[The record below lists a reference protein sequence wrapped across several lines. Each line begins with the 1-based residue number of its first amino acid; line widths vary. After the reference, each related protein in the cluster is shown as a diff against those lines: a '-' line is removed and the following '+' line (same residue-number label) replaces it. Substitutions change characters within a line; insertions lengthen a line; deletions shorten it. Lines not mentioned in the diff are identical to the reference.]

1 MFRPLELYI
10 GFRYLRT
17 RRASRFVSFI
27 SLVSLLGVA
36 VGVAALIVVLSVMN
50 GFEQELRARLL
61 NLTSHAVVTAPGGRL
76 REWQP
81 LLERIEA
88 TPGVAGAAPYVEV
101 QAMLAHEGVLKGTL
115 LRGIDP
121 DLEASV
127 SRVEQHLVAGS
138 LSQLVPGSD
147 QLVMGRLLAARLRV
161 GVGDSLTLLVPTGSD
176 TGTRLVPRLRRFTV
190 AGLFDVGMEEQDGVL
205 ALAHLEDA
213 AAARG
218 RPGEVSGLRVEMD
231 DIFAAPRLARAI
243 AAELGPGYEARDWTT
258 ENASY
263 FRAVRI
269 EKTMMTII
277 LSLVV
282 AVAAFNIVA
291 TLVMVVTDKRAEIA
305 ILRTMGLSP
314 GSVMRVFLVQGAT
327 IGAVGTLLGV
337 LLGVPLALNVG
348 TVVPALESLFG
359 FSVLPADV
367 YYITRLPTDLR
378 LPQVA
383 MVTGIALALC
393 LLSTIYPSLRAART
407 EPAEALRYE

>member
-10 GFRYLRT
+10 GLRYLRA

-50 GFEQELRARLL
+50 GFEQELRSRLL
-61 NLTSHAVVTAPGGRL
+61 NLTSHATVTAPDGRL
-76 REWQP
+76 RDWEP
-81 LLERIEA
+81 VLARIEA

-101 QAMLAHEGVLKGTL
+101 QAMLAHEGLLKGTL

-121 DLEASV
+121 RREAAV
-127 SRVEQHLVAGS
+127 SRVAEHMVAGS
-138 LSQLVPGSD
+138 LEHLVPGTD
-147 QLVMGRLLAARLRV
+147 HVVLGRLLAARLRV
-161 GVGDSLTLLVPTGSD
+161 GIGDPLTLLVPTGSD
-176 TGTRLVPRLRRFTV
+176 TGARLVPRLRRFIV
-190 AGLFDVGMEEQDGVL
+190 AGLFEVGMEEQDGVL

-218 RPGEVSGLRVEMD
+218 RPNEVSGVRIEMD
-231 DIFAAPRLARAI
+231 DLFSAPQIARRI
-243 AAELGPGYEARDWTT
+243 AADLGPGYEARDWTA

-269 EKTMMTII
+269 EKTMMTLI

-291 TLVMVVTDKRAEIA
+291 TLVMVVTDKRMEIA

-314 GSVMRVFLVQGAT
+314 GSVMRVFLVQGT
-327 IGAVGTLLGV
+327 SIGAVGTLLGV
-337 LLGVPLALNVG
+337 LLGVPLALHIG
-348 TVVPALESLFG
+348 TLMPALESLLG
-359 FSVLPADV
+359 FNVLPAEV
-367 YYITRLPTDLR
+367 YYITRLPSDLR
-378 LPQVA
+378 WPQVA
-383 MVTGIALALC
+383 LVSAIALGLC
-393 LLSTIYPSLRAART
+393 LMSTVYPSLRAART
-407 EPAEALRYE
+407 EPAEALRYD

>member
-10 GFRYLRT
+10 GLRYLRA

-50 GFEQELRARLL
+50 GFEQELRSRLL

-76 REWQP
+76 RGWEP
-81 LLERIEA
+81 VLEQIEN
-88 TPGVAGAAPYVEV
+88 TPGVAGAAPFVEV
-101 QAMLAHEGVLKGTL
+101 QAMLAHEGLLKGTI

-121 DLEASV
+121 SREASV
-127 SRVEQHLVAGS
+127 SRVERHLVAGS
-138 LSQLVPGSD
+138 LGQLVAGSNHV
-147 QLVMGRLLAARLRV
+147 VMGRLLAARLRV
-161 GVGDSLTLLVPTGSD
+161 GIGDPLTLLVPSGSEN
-176 TGTRLVPRLRRFTV
+176 GARLVPRLRRFV
-190 AGLFDVGMEEQDGVL
+190 VVGLFEVGMEEQDGLL
-205 ALAHLEDA
+205 ALTHIEDA

-218 RPGEVSGLRVEMD
+218 RAGEVSGVRIEMED
-231 DIFAAPRLARAI
+231 LFAAPRVARSI
-243 AAELGPGYEARDWTT
+243 AAALGPGYEARDWTE

-291 TLVMVVTDKRAEIA
+291 TLVMVVTDKRTEIA

-314 GSVMRVFLVQGAT
+314 GSVMRVFLVQGT
-327 IGAVGTLLGV
+327 VIGATGTLLGV
-337 LLGVPLALNVG
+337 LLGVPLALHVDV
-348 TVVPALESLFG
+348 VVPALESLFS
-359 FSVLPADV
+359 FNVLPAEV
-367 YYITRLPTDLR
+367 YYITRLPSDLR
-378 LPQVA
+378 MPQVY
-383 MVTGIALALC
+383 MVAAIALGLC

>member
-10 GFRYLRT
+10 GLRYLRA

-36 VGVAALIVVLSVMN
+36 VGVAALIIVLSVMN
-50 GFEQELRARLL
+50 GFEQELRGRLL

-81 LLERIEA
+81 ALARIEA
-88 TPGVAGAAPYVEV
+88 TPGVAGAAPFVEV
-101 QAMLAHEGVLKGTL
+101 QAMLAHAGLLKGTI

-121 DLEASV
+121 AREASV
-127 SRVEQHLVAGS
+127 SRVEQHLLAGS
-138 LSQLVPGSD
+138 LAQLEPGSD
-147 QLVMGRLLAARLRV
+147 HVVLGRLLAARLRV
-161 GVGDSLTLLVPTGSD
+161 GIGDPLTLLVPTGSES
-176 TGTRLVPRLRRFTV
+176 GTRMVPRLRRFV
-190 AGLFDVGMEEQDGVL
+190 VVGLFEVGMEEQDGVL
-205 ALAHLEDA
+205 ALTHLEDA

-218 RPGEVSGLRVEMD
+218 RPGEVSGLRIEMD
-231 DIFAAPRLARAI
+231 DLFAAPRIARQI
-243 AAELGPGYEARDWTT
+243 AAELGPGYEARDWTA

-269 EKTMMTII
+269 EKTMMTLI

-291 TLVMVVTDKRAEIA
+291 TLVMVVTDKRTEIA

-314 GSVMRVFLVQGAT
+314 GSVMRVFLVQGTA

-348 TVVPALESLFG
+348 TVMPALESLFG
-359 FSVLPADV
+359 FSVLPAEV

-378 LPQVA
+378 VPQVV
-383 MVTGIALALC
+383 MVATIALGLC

-407 EPAEALRYE
+407 EPAEALRYD

>member
-1 MFRPLELYI
+1 MFRPLALFI
-10 GFRYLRT
+10 GLRYLRA

-50 GFEQELRARLL
+50 GFEQELRNRLL
-61 NLTSHAVVTAPGGRL
+61 NLASHAVVTAPGGRL
-76 REWQP
+76 ADWEPVRDQ
-81 LLERIEA
+81 IEA
-88 TPGVAGAAPYVEV
+88 TPGVAGAAPFIEV
-101 QAMLAHEGVLKGTL
+101 QAMLAHEGLLKGTL

-121 DLEASV
+121 ALEGAV
-127 SRVEQHLVAGS
+127 SRVEQQLLAGS
-138 LSQLVPGSD
+138 LDALEAGSD
-147 QLVMGRLLAARLRV
+147 RLVLGRLLAARLRV
-161 GVGDSLTLLVPTGSD
+161 GVGDSVTLLVPTGSE
-176 TGTRLVPRLRRFTV
+176 TGARLVPRLRRFTV
-190 AGLFDVGMEEQDGVL
+190 AGLFEVGMEEQDGVL
-205 ALAHLEDA
+205 ALTHLADA

-218 RPGEVSGLRVEMD
+218 RPGEVSGIRIEMAD
-231 DIFAAPRLARAI
+231 LFQAPQLARDIVAR
-243 AAELGPGYEARDWTT
+243 LGEGYEARDWTT

-291 TLVMVVTDKRAEIA
+291 TLVMVVTDKRTEIA

-314 GSVMRVFLVQGAT
+314 GSVLRVFLVQGTA
-327 IGAVGTLLGV
+327 IGAVGVLLGV
-337 LLGVPLALNVG
+337 MLGVPLALNVG
-348 TVVPALESLFG
+348 TVMPALESWLG
-359 FSVLPADV
+359 FSVLPAEV
-367 YYITRLPTDLR
+367 YYITRLPSDLR
-378 LPQVA
+378 PPQVVL
-383 MVTGIALALC
+383 VTGIALVLC

>member
-1 MFRPLELYI
+1 MFRPLELFI
-10 GFRYLRT
+10 GLRYLRT

-76 REWQP
+76 RDWQP

-101 QAMLAHEGVLKGTL
+101 QAMLAHEGMLKGTL

-121 DLEASV
+121 ALEASV

-367 YYITRLPTDLR
+367 YYITRLPSDLR

>member
-10 GFRYLRT
+10 GLRYLRA

-50 GFEQELRARLL
+50 GFEQELRSRLL

-76 REWQP
+76 RDWQP
-81 LLERIEA
+81 VLARIEA
-88 TPGVAGAAPYVEV
+88 TPGVAGAAPFVEV
-101 QAMLAHEGVLKGTL
+101 QAMLAHAGLLKGTL

-121 DLEASV
+121 TQEGAV
-127 SRVEQHLVAGS
+127 SRVAQQLVAGS
-138 LSQLVPGSD
+138 LAELVPGSD
-147 QLVMGRLLAARLRV
+147 HLVLGRLLAARLRV
-161 GVGDSLTLLVPTGSD
+161 GIGDPLTLLVPTGGE
-176 TGTRLVPRLRRFTV
+176 TGARLVPRLRRFTV
-190 AGLFDVGMEEQDGVL
+190 VGLFEVGMEEQDGVL
-205 ALAHLEDA
+205 ALTHIEDA

-218 RPGEVSGLRVEMD
+218 RPGEVSGVRVEMVD
-231 DIFAAPRLARAI
+231 LFAAPQISRRI
-243 AAELGPGYEARDWTT
+243 AAELGEGFEARDWTA

-291 TLVMVVTDKRAEIA
+291 TLVMVVTDKRTEIA
-305 ILRTMGLSP
+305 ILRTMGLAP
-314 GSVMRVFLVQGAT
+314 GSVMRVFLVQGTA

-337 LLGVPLALNVG
+337 LLGVPLALHVG
-348 TVVPALESLFG
+348 TVMPALESLFG
-359 FSVLPADV
+359 FSVLPAEV
-367 YYITRLPTDLR
+367 YYITRLPSDLR
-378 LPQVA
+378 IPQVV
-383 MVTGIALALC
+383 MVATIALVLC

>member
-10 GFRYLRT
+10 GLRYLRA

-50 GFEQELRARLL
+50 GFEQELRGRLL
-61 NLTSHAVVTAPGGRL
+61 NLTSHAVVSAPDGRL
-76 REWQP
+76 RDWRP
-81 LLERIEA
+81 VMERVAA
-88 TPGVAGAAPYVEV
+88 TPGVTGAAPFVEV
-101 QAMLAHEGVLKGTL
+101 QAMLAHEGLLKGTL

-121 DLEASV
+121 ELEASV

-138 LSQLVPGSD
+138 LDALQPGSD
-147 QLVMGRLLAARLRV
+147 HLVLGRLLAARLRV
-161 GVGDSLTLLVPTGSD
+161 GIGDPLTLLVPTGSD
-176 TGTRLVPRLRRFTV
+176 TGARLVPRLRRFTV
-190 AGLFDVGMEEQDGVL
+190 VGLFEVGMEEQDGVL

-218 RPGEVSGLRVEMD
+218 RPGEVSGVRIELED
-231 DIFAAPRLARAI
+231 LFAAPRIARTI
-243 AAELGPGYEARDWTT
+243 AAELGPGYTARDWTT

-291 TLVMVVTDKRAEIA
+291 TLVMVVTDKRSEIA

-314 GSVMRVFLVQGAT
+314 GSVMRVFLVQGTA
-327 IGAVGTLLGV
+327 IGAVGTFLGV

-348 TVVPALESLFG
+348 TVMPALESLFG
-359 FSVLPADV
+359 FSVLPAEV
-367 YYITRLPTDLR
+367 YYITRLPSDLR
-378 LPQVA
+378 VPQVI
-383 MVTGIALALC
+383 MVSGIALALC
-393 LLSTIYPSLRAART
+393 LLSTVYPSLRAART

>member
-10 GFRYLRT
+10 GLRYLT
-17 RRASRFVSFI
+17 SRRASRFVSFI

-61 NLTSHAVVTAPGGRL
+61 NLTSHAVVTAPDGRL
-76 REWQP
+76 RDWQP

-121 DLEASV
+121 DLEAAV
-127 SRVEQHLVAGS
+127 SRVEQQLVAGS

-218 RPGEVSGLRVEMD
+218 RPGEVSGLRIEMD

-367 YYITRLPTDLR
+367 YYITRLPSDLR

-393 LLSTIYPSLRAART
+393 LLSTVYPSLRAART

>member
-10 GFRYLRT
+10 GLRYLRA

-50 GFEQELRARLL
+50 GFEQELRNRLL

-76 REWQP
+76 EEWRP
-81 LLERIEA
+81 ALERVKS
-88 TPGVAGAAPYVEV
+88 TPGVTGAAPFVEV
-101 QAMLAHEGVLKGTL
+101 QAMLAHEGLLKGTL

-121 DLEASV
+121 ALEGAV
-127 SRVEQHLVAGS
+127 SRVEAHLVAGS
-138 LSQLVPGSD
+138 LEWLEPGTDRLV
-147 QLVMGRLLAARLRV
+147 LGRLLAARLRV
-161 GVGDSLTLLVPTGSD
+161 GLGDSLTLLVPSG
-176 TGTRLVPRLRRFTV
+176 GEGGARLVPRLRRFTV
-190 AGLFDVGMEEQDGVL
+190 VGLFEVGMEEQDGVL
-205 ALAHLEDA
+205 ALTHLADA

-218 RPGEVSGLRVEMD
+218 RADEVSGLRVQVDEL
-231 DIFAAPRLARAI
+231 FAAPRIARELAAS
-243 AAELGPGYEARDWTT
+243 LGPGYEARDWTT

-305 ILRTMGLSP
+305 ILRTLGLSP
-314 GSVMRVFLVQGAT
+314 GSVMRVFLVQGTA
-327 IGAVGTLLGV
+327 IGATGTLLGV
-337 LLGVPLALNVG
+337 LLGVPLALHVG
-348 TVVPALESLFG
+348 TVMPFLESLFG
-359 FSVLPADV
+359 FSVLPAEV
-367 YYITRLPTDLR
+367 YYITRLPSDLR
-378 LPQVA
+378 AGQV
-383 MVTGIALALC
+383 MLVTVIALVLC

>member
-10 GFRYLRT
+10 GLRYVRA

-36 VGVAALIVVLSVMN
+36 TGVAALIVVLSVMN

-61 NLTSHAVVTAPGGRL
+61 NLTSHAVVTAPDGRL
-76 REWQP
+76 RDWEP
-81 LLERIEA
+81 VLDRIEA
-88 TPGVAGAAPYVEV
+88 MPGVAGAAPFVEV
-101 QAMLAHEGVLKGTL
+101 QAMLANGGLLKGTV

-121 DLEASV
+121 ALEASV
-127 SRVEQHLVAGS
+127 SRIERHLLAGS
-138 LSQLVPGSD
+138 MQALQPGAD
-147 QLVMGRLLAARLRV
+147 QLVLGRLLAARLRV
-161 GVGDSLTLLVPTGSD
+161 GMGDSLTLLVPTGSE
-176 TGTRLVPRLRRFTV
+176 TGARLVPRLRRFEV
-190 AGLFDVGMEEQDGVL
+190 AGLFEVGMEEQDGVL
-205 ALAHLEDA
+205 AITHIEDA

-218 RPGEVSGLRVEMD
+218 RPGEVSGVRVEMND
-231 DIFAAPRLARAI
+231 LFAAPRIARELADT
-243 AAELGPGYEARDWTT
+243 LGPGYTARDWTS

-269 EKTMMTII
+269 EKTMMTLI

-291 TLVMVVTDKRAEIA
+291 TLVMVVTDKRTEIA
-305 ILRTMGLSP
+305 ILRTMGLPPASI
-314 GSVMRVFLVQGAT
+314 MRVFLVQGTT
-327 IGAVGTLLGV
+327 IGLAGTVLGV
-337 LLGVPLALNVG
+337 ALGVALALNVG

-359 FSVLPADV
+359 FSVLPGEV
-367 YYITRLPTDLR
+367 YYITRLPSELR
-378 LPQVA
+378 MPQVA
-383 MVTGIALALC
+383 MVAAIALVLC

>member
-1 MFRPLELYI
+1 MFRPLEVYI
-10 GFRYLRT
+10 GLRYLRA

-50 GFEQELRARLL
+50 GFEQELRNRLL

-76 REWQP
+76 RNWQP
-81 LLERIEA
+81 VLERVA
-88 TPGVAGAAPYVEV
+88 STPGVTGAAPFVEV
-101 QAMLAHEGVLKGTL
+101 QAMLAHGGLLKGTL
-115 LRGIDP
+115 LRGIQP
-121 DLEASV
+121 ELEAAV
-127 SRVEQHLVAGS
+127 SQVERHLVAGS
-138 LSQLVPGSD
+138 LETLEPGAD
-147 QLVMGRLLAARLRV
+147 RLLLGRLLAARLRV
-161 GVGDSLTLLVPTGSD
+161 GVGDSLTLLVPTGGES
-176 TGTRLVPRLRRFTV
+176 GTRLVPRLRRFVV
-190 AGLFDVGMEEQDGVL
+190 AGLFEVGMEEQDGVL

-218 RPGEVSGLRVEMD
+218 RPGEVSGVRVEMQD
-231 DIFAAPRLARAI
+231 LFAAPRIAREI
-243 AAELGPGYEARDWTT
+243 AAALGPGYEARDWTA

-291 TLVMVVTDKRAEIA
+291 TLVMVVTDKRTEIA
-305 ILRTMGLSP
+305 ILRTMGLAP
-314 GSVMRVFLVQGAT
+314 GSVLRVFLVQGAA
-327 IGAVGTLLGV
+327 IGFAGTMLGV
-337 LLGVPLALNVG
+337 GLGVPLALEVG
-348 TVVPALESLFG
+348 RVMPWLESLLG

-367 YYITRLPTDLR
+367 YYVTRLPSDLR
-378 LPQVA
+378 TPQVA
-383 MVTGIALALC
+383 MVAAIALALC

>member
-10 GFRYLRT
+10 GLRYLRA

-50 GFEQELRARLL
+50 GFEQELRGRLL
-61 NLTSHAVVTAPGGRL
+61 NLTSHAVVSAPDGRL
-76 REWQP
+76 RDWRP
-81 LLERIEA
+81 VMARIEA
-88 TPGVAGAAPYVEV
+88 TPGVRGAAPFVEV
-101 QAMLAHEGVLKGTL
+101 QAMLAHEGLLKGTL

-121 DLEASV
+121 GLEAAV
-127 SRVEQHLVAGS
+127 SRVEAHMVAGS
-138 LSQLVPGSD
+138 LALLEPGADGLV
-147 QLVMGRLLAARLRV
+147 LGRLLAARLRV
-161 GVGDSLTLLVPTGSD
+161 GLGDSLTLLVPTGSD
-176 TGTRLVPRLRRFTV
+176 TGARLVPRLRRFTV
-190 AGLFDVGMEEQDGVL
+190 VGLFEVGMEEQDGML

-218 RPGEVSGLRVEMD
+218 RPGEVSGVRIELED
-231 DIFAAPRLARAI
+231 LFAAPRIARAV
-243 AAELGPGYEARDWTT
+243 AAELGPGYAARDWTT

-291 TLVMVVTDKRAEIA
+291 TLVMVVTDKRSEIA

-314 GSVMRVFLVQGAT
+314 GSVMRVFLVQGTA
-327 IGAVGTLLGV
+327 IGAVGTCLGL

-348 TVVPALESLFG
+348 TVMPALESLFG
-359 FSVLPADV
+359 FSVLPAEV
-367 YYITRLPTDLR
+367 YYITRLPSDLR
-378 LPQVA
+378 SGQVL
-383 MVTGIALALC
+383 MVAGIALGLC

>member
-10 GFRYLRT
+10 GLRYLRA

-61 NLTSHAVVTAPGGRL
+61 NLTAHAVVTAPGGRL
-76 REWQP
+76 RDWEP
-81 LLERIEA
+81 VLERIEA
-88 TPGVAGAAPYVEV
+88 TPGVAGAAPFVEV
-101 QAMLAHEGVLKGTL
+101 QAMLAHGGQLKGTL

-121 DLEASV
+121 LLEGAV
-127 SRVEQHLVAGS
+127 SRVEQHVVAGS
-138 LSQLVPGSD
+138 IALLEPGSD
-147 QLVMGRLLAARLRV
+147 HLVLGRLLAARLRV
-161 GVGDSLTLLVPTGSD
+161 GIGDSLTLLVPTGSD
-176 TGTRLVPRLRRFTV
+176 TGTRLVPRLRRFVV
-190 AGLFDVGMEEQDGVL
+190 AGLFDVGMEEQDGIL

-218 RPGEVSGLRVEMD
+218 RPGEVSGVRVEMED
-231 DIFAAPRLARAI
+231 LFAAPRIAQLI
-243 AAELGPGYEARDWTT
+243 AASLGPGYEARDWTT

-314 GSVMRVFLVQGAT
+314 GKVMRVFLVQGAA
-327 IGAVGTLLGV
+327 IGAVGTFLGIGLGV
-337 LLGVPLALNVG
+337 LLALNVG
-348 TVVPALESLFG
+348 SVMPALESLFG
-359 FSVLPADV
+359 FSVLPAEV
-367 YYITRLPTDLR
+367 YYITRLPSELR
-378 LPQVA
+378 IAQVA
-383 MVTGIALALC
+383 MVGAIALALC
-393 LLSTIYPSLRAART
+393 LLSTIYPSVRAART